1 MKKIIPQALIANAY
15 RIFLHNSFFIIS
27 LFLIL
32 ITASVL
38 FSTIQEAML
47 ESKSIQWSIFS
58 IASQLFTMG
67 LSLGLSNTLMLLIKS
82 KDTSVS
88 QMFEKF
94 DLIFRYLSATI
105 IFSIALIVAMIP
117 GIVIMSLSIDYSN
130 MPTFNP
136 INYLLQNETLDYNFI
151 PISSMSIFSALLML
165 AGFLYVYLRLQFYQY
180 SILYKNTS
188 AINALK
194 ESFLIT
200 KDHIVDLS
208 ILLVIII
215 LINVLGA
222 LLIFGLFISLPI
234 SMLAIIMAY
243 FLLVENNE

>member
-136 INYLLQNETLDYNFI
+136 IDYLLQNETLDYNFI
-151 PISSMSIFSALLML
+151 PISSMSIFSVLLML

>member
-117 GIVIMSLSIDYSN
+117 GIIIMSLSIDYSN

-136 INYLLQNETLDYNFI
+136 IDYLLQNEKLDYNFI
-151 PISSMSIFSALLML
+151 PISSMSIFSVLLML

-215 LINVLGA
+215 LINVLGT

>member
-58 IASQLFTMG
+58 IASQLFIMG

-136 INYLLQNETLDYNFI
+136 IDYLLQNETLDYNFI
-151 PISSMSIFSALLML
+151 PISSMSIFSVLLML

-215 LINVLGA
+215 LINVLGT